1 MLSIR
6 LPQKLEEKLEMIAIK
21 EERPK
26 SYIIRK
32 ALERYLEDLED
43 YTEALDILNSS
54 SKIYTNEEAT
64 KRLGY

>member
-6 LPQKLEEKLEMIAIK
+6 LPIKLEERLEMIAKK

-43 YTEALDILNSS
+43 YSEALDILNSS

>member
-6 LPQKLEEKLEMIAIK
+6 LPQKLEEKLEMIALK

-43 YTEALDILNSS
+43 YSEALDILNSS
-54 SKIYTNEEAT
+54 SKIYSNEEAT

>member
-6 LPQKLEEKLEMIAIK
+6 LPQKLEERLEMIAKK

-43 YTEALDILNSS
+43 YSDALEILNSS

>member
-6 LPQKLEEKLEMIAIK
+6 LPQKLEERLEMIAKK

-26 SYIIRK
+26 SFIIRK

-43 YTEALDILNSS
+43 YSEALDILNSS
-54 SKIYTNEEAT
+54 SRIYSNEEAT
-64 KRLGY
+64 NRLGY

>member
-43 YTEALDILNSS
+43 YSEALDILNSS

>member
-6 LPQKLEEKLEMIAIK
+6 LPQKLEEKLEMIALK

-43 YTEALDILNSS
+43 YSEALDILNSS

>member
-6 LPQKLEEKLEMIAIK
+6 LPQKLEEKLEAIALK

-43 YTEALDILNSS
+43 YSEALDILNSS

>member
-6 LPQKLEEKLEMIAIK
+6 LPQKLEEKLEMIAKK

-32 ALERYLEDLED
+32 ALEKYIEDLED
-43 YTEALDILNSS
+43 YVEALEVLNSS